1 MMMINSKSSEEKL
14 ALSIQLKRL
23 ANSMEKLAIEWALFA
38 NECEVEAMRLEYT
51 LRSKS
56 KKAGKLID

>member
-1 MMMINSKSSEEKL
+1 MMAINSKNPEKKIPL
-14 ALSIQLKRL
+14 NIQLKRL

-38 NECEVEAMRLEYT
+38 NECEIEAMRLEYT

-56 KKAGKLID
+56 KRVGKLID